1 MDFKNEQFKLGRL
14 FGYMVALKVE
24 NDGDITFEDWI
35 NRSNDEINWYRIDV
49 KPEMLCDFMEIYC
62 GYANSNYANIIEF
75 DGIKYCLVGE
85 YELID
90 NQLENGDGI
99 VCINEEGKFDFYED
113 DRFMNEI
120 INGDNEKLDR
130 LEKFIQNN

>member
-1 MDFKNEQFKLGRL
+1 MLTDSQIQELCLRMNIPLAPKKGIAFK
-14 FGYMVALKVE
+14 
-24 NDGDITFEDWI
+24 
-35 NRSNDEINWYRIDV
+35 DEINWYRINV

>member
-1 MDFKNEQFKLGRL
+1 MDFNNEQFKLGRL
-14 FGYMVALKVE
+14 FGYMCALKVE
-24 NDGDITFEDWI
+24 YDGHMEFKDWI
-35 NRSNDEINWYRIDV
+35 DRSNDKINWYRIDV

-62 GYANSNYANIIEF
+62 GNANIIEF
-75 DGIKYCLVGE
+75 DGIKYCFVGE
-85 YELID
+85 YNLID

-99 VCINEEGKFDFYED
+99 VCINEEGNFDFYED

-130 LEKFIQNN
+130 LEKFI